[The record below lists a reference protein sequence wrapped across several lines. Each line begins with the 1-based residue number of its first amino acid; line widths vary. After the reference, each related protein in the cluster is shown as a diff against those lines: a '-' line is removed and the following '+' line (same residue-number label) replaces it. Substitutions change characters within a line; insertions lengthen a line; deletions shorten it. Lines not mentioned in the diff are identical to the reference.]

1 MKKGVKEEVTPEVT
15 AQEVSESTDDTAGVL
30 DLLAPVEESD
40 EEIVDVVSLDK
51 IRETLLAEEASEDDE
66 SADLDLHYRVLSLL
80 LLCLRVC
87 HPPVLRVR
95 KTV

>member
-1 MKKGVKEEVTPEVT
+1 M
-15 AQEVSESTDDTAGVL
+15 SESTDDTAGVL

-66 SADLDLHYRVLSLL
+66 SADLRSALL
-80 LLCLRVC
+80 GVI
-87 HPPVLRVR
+87 PAPVVPESVPSSGTQVR